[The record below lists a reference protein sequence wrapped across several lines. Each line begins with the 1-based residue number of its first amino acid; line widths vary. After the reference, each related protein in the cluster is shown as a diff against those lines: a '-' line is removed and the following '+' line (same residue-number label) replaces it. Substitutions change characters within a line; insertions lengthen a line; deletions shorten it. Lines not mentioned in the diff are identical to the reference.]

1 MSTRRTITGFS
12 NPTVKFLR
20 SLREKKHRRR
30 EGKFLAEGLRLLT
43 DARESGI
50 VPEILV
56 MASGRAPHPLLCELE
71 AAVEAA
77 GGEVLEMD
85 EDILAKVTGKDNP
98 QAVAGVFAE
107 FDTRLAGVDRSR
119 APIWLVAQALRDP
132 GNLGTMLRTGDAVGA
147 GGLILIDDC
156 ADPFSVEAVRASMGA
171 IFTQKLATARWDE
184 FLAWLRGGP
193 GQLVAASLRD
203 PTDYRAAAYQAPCFL
218 LIGNESQGLP
228 DAYEAECDLRVTIP
242 MKGRADSLNAA
253 VAGAVL
259 AYEALA
265 RLDG

>member
-1 MSTRRTITGFS
+1 MRRTITGFS

-30 EGKFLAEGLRLLT
+30 EERFLAEGLRLLT
-43 DARESGI
+43 DARESGKL
-50 VPEILV
+50 PEILV
-56 MASGRAPHPLLCELE
+56 MATGRDVHPLLEALE
-71 AAVEAA
+71 ADVIAA
-77 GGEVLEMD
+77 GGEVIEMD

-107 FDTRLAGVDRSR
+107 FDTSLASLDRTA

-171 IFTQKLATARWDE
+171 IFTQRLAQARWED
-184 FLAWLRGGP
+184 FIAWLRQSD
-193 GQLVAASLRD
+193 GQLVAASLRNAQ
-203 PTDYRAAAYQAPCFL
+203 DYRTAPYAGPCFL
-218 LIGNESQGLP
+218 MVGNESRGLP
-228 DAYEAECDLRVTIP
+228 AEYEDACDLRVTMP
-242 MKGRADSLNAA
+242 MLGRADSLNAA

-265 RLDG
+265 HLR

>member
-1 MSTRRTITGFS
+1 MSQRRTITGFS

-20 SLREKKHRRR
+20 SLREKKHRKAS
-30 EGKFLAEGLRLLT
+30 GKFLAEGLRLLT
-43 DARESGI
+43 DARTSGH
-50 VPEILV
+50 VPEVLV
-56 MASGRAPHPLLCELE
+56 MATGREPHPLLDALE
-71 AAVEAA
+71 ADVLAA
-77 GGEVLEMD
+77 GGEVLEMSPD
-85 EDILAKVTGKDNP
+85 LLTKVTGKDNP

-107 FDTRLAGVDRSR
+107 FDTSLAALDRSG
-119 APIWLVAQALRDP
+119 AKIWLVAQALRDP

-171 IFTQKLATARWDE
+171 VFTQRIALAKWEE
-184 FLAWLRGGP
+184 FLPWLRGGP

-203 PTDYRAAAYQAPCFL
+203 AVGYRAAPYAAPCFVMV
-218 LIGNESQGLP
+218 GNESRGLP
-228 DAYEAECDLRVTIP
+228 EDYEAVCDLRVTMP

-253 VAGAVL
+253 VAAAVL

-265 RLDG
+265 ALD

>member
-1 MSTRRTITGFS
+1 MSVRRAITGFS

-20 SLREKKHRRR
+20 GLREKKHRKAS
-30 EGKFLAEGLRLLT
+30 GKFLAEGLRLLT
-43 DARESGI
+43 DARASGRL
-50 VPEILV
+50 PEVLV
-56 MASGRAPHPLLCELE
+56 MATGRDAHPLLDALE
-71 AAVEAA
+71 ADVLAA
-77 GGEVLEMD
+77 GGEVLEMGPD
-85 EDILAKVTGKDNP
+85 LLTKVTGKDNP

-107 FDTRLAGVDRSR
+107 FDTSLAALDRSSAR
-119 APIWLVAQALRDP
+119 IWLVAQALRDP

-171 IFTQKLATARWDE
+171 VFTQGIAQARWEE
-184 FLAWLRGGP
+184 FLPWLRSGA

-203 PTDYRAAAYQAPCFL
+203 AVPYRAAPYAAPCFL
-218 LIGNESQGLP
+218 LVGNESRGLP
-228 DAYEAECDLRVTIP
+228 EDYEAACDMRVTMP

-265 RLDG
+265 ALA